1 MRHPIETVPRNGKV
15 VVLEDEKTATVDVAS
30 WSAETL
36 AWLSENGELCKITPT
51 HWHTLRRKCESDG
64 PSGSK
69 AAAVDI
75 VEDKKEPGE
84 AQRAKPAWRRFAAA
98 SMAAI
103 LAASLI
109 GMYFRTDVASY
120 VTRHA
125 NLWHILRIGKI
136 GGHVDQERQLESNA
150 ALAEDLAA
158 ARREM
163 IASAAQYRQGL
174 AEERDGGAA
183 LASELAMAQRDGD
196 TQLKQIA
203 ESATVEQ
210 RQPRQKENDGAE
222 ALASELAT
230 TPRNA
235 DTQLKQVAE
244 SATVEHRQSPP
255 KENDGAEALASELA
269 TTPRSADT
277 PLKQAAESSS
287 GRPAAV
293 ETNSRSE
300 GARLLARANAL
311 LGQGNIGG
319 ARLVLERASETG
331 SAEATFR
338 LAETYDPLVLS
349 TWKTYGTRGDVTK
362 ALELYAKA
370 HAGGIQEAKD
380 RSNALVLSQEGGDKR
395 QGGKSTEFRAEE
407 GVVRQ

>member
-1 MRHPIETVPRNGKV
+1 MRHPIETVPRNGKA

-269 TTPRSADT
+269 TTPR
-277 PLKQAAESSS
+277 
-287 GRPAAV
+287 
-293 ETNSRSE
+293 
-300 GARLLARANAL
+300 
-311 LGQGNIGG
+311 
-319 ARLVLERASETG
+319 
-331 SAEATFR
+331 
-338 LAETYDPLVLS
+338 
-349 TWKTYGTRGDVTK
+349 
-362 ALELYAKA
+362 
-370 HAGGIQEAKD
+370 
-380 RSNALVLSQEGGDKR
+380 
-395 QGGKSTEFRAEE
+395 
-407 GVVRQ
+407 